1 GCDLPDVTWPSP
13 PSGFP
18 CPQQQSVALQAL
30 QVHAHPI
37 RVQVELL
44 RELGGAGRAPQFAEE
59 REQPRPSGLGQR
71 VLGNNLERRIDHDQ
85 TFYPSPLEKAR
96 EPPGARTSFRPL
108 RRGARLL
115 WALRGR
121 DIFLQ
126 DGCKKPARFFPQRRC
141 KKNGGRTR

>member
-71 VLGNNLERRIDHDQ
+71 VLGNNVEWRIHHDQ

-96 EPPGARTSFRPL
+96 GLPAPARRSGPL
-108 RRGARLL
+108 CRGARLL
-115 WALRGR
+115 WAL
-121 DIFLQ
+121 
-126 DGCKKPARFFPQRRC
+126 P
-141 KKNGGRTR
+141 